1 MLENPKLGSFSS
13 VPRIVKS
20 FIAVLALNS
29 IGFGYLMIV
38 LTSYFP
44 EIGLSSS
51 IVGIVLGAQ
60 GVALVVAGVPLG
72 IISDRRGRKWILII
86 GSAGLPP
93 ILITFALTTNPVY
106 LVLVSIL
113 GGIAESGFLSTT
125 NAIIADK
132 TPVDSRDAA
141 FSLSFI
147 FGTVATG
154 IGSALPFAF
163 PYLEPL
169 LAVSS
174 ETLHRDFLLFFGFL
188 SLLGPLAFLRLLR
201 GHEDRPAS
209 SNRIAFWKSKS
220 FVTMMKFSGANGI
233 IGLGAGFIIPLIP
246 TWFLLKFGI
255 EDVYTGPLLA
265 FSSLTMALAALLS
278 PWMSKRYGIVKA
290 IVINQGF
297 STLFMFSLAFV
308 GSPLLAA
315 GLYVIRAAMMNMASP
330 LSDSLLMSIVDK
342 ESRGFASSLNS
353 VIWRLPNSV
362 TTIFGGILLASG
374 DYSTPFILAGG
385 FYLISVTLFYYFFRN
400 VTRSN

>member
-1 MLENPKLGSFSS
+1 MLENARLGSFSS

-44 EIGLSSS
+44 EIGLSSR
-51 IVGIVLGAQ
+51 IVGIILGSQ
-60 GVALVVAGVPLG
+60 GIALVIAGIPLG

-93 ILITFALTTNPVY
+93 ILLTFALTTNPIY
-106 LVLVSIL
+106 LILVSIL
-113 GGIAESGFLSTT
+113 GGMAESGFLATT

-132 TPVDSRDAA
+132 TPIESRDAA

-147 FGTVATG
+147 FGTVSTG
-154 IGSALPFAF
+154 MGSALPFAF

-169 LAVSS
+169 LGVSS
-174 ETLHRDFLLFFGFL
+174 ASMHRDFLIFFGIL
-188 SLLGPLAFLRLLR
+188 SLIGPFAFMRLLR
-201 GHEDRPAS
+201 GREDRPS
-209 SNRIAFWKSKS
+209 TSNGIPFWKAKS
-220 FVTMMKFSGANGI
+220 FATMIKFSGANGI
-233 IGLGAGFIIPLIP
+233 IGLGAGFIIPLVP
-246 TWFLLKFGI
+246 TWFLLKFGV

-265 FSSLTMALAALLS
+265 FSSLTMGLAALLS
-278 PWMSKRYGIVKA
+278 PMLSKKYGIVKA

-297 STLFMFSLAFV
+297 STVFMFSLAFV

-315 GLYVIRAAMMNMASP
+315 GLYIIRAAMMNMASP

-342 ESRGFASSLNS
+342 DSRGFASSLNS

-362 TTIFGGILLASG
+362 TTIFGGLILASG
-374 DYSTPFILAGG
+374 DYSTPFLLAGG
-385 FYLISVTLFYYFFRN
+385 FYLVSVALFYYFFRN
-400 VTRSN
+400 VTRTN